1 MCVHIASKHLHL
13 YIDIYDVIPSQ
24 GRRILQSNWGQH
36 RMPCVYCAADSVL
49 FCWWG
54 RIGDLS
60 ATISGAQKGVQR
72 SEDSEGPTK
81 GHWQKLPALKL
92 QRSHLLQS
100 ADTQSQPLLGAET
113 GESLQTYNLQPRK
126 ANLAEQAKPKF
137 SSTKPRDLNLPNLP
151 NLPNS
156 CSLSFLTTFL
166 VAMHNHWGT
175 VLTLCEVKL

>member
-81 GHWQKLPALKL
+81 CHWQKLPALKL

-100 ADTQSQPLLGAET
+100 ADTWSGSWRIASDLQPSAKQSQPCRT
-113 GESLQTYNLQPRK
+113 SQTKIQHRQTQRPKPTKPTKLLQPFIPY
-126 ANLAEQAKPKF
+126 NFP
-137 SSTKPRDLNLPNLP
+137 
-151 NLPNS
+151 S
-156 CSLSFLTTFL
+156 CN
-166 VAMHNHWGT
+166 A
-175 VLTLCEVKL
+175 